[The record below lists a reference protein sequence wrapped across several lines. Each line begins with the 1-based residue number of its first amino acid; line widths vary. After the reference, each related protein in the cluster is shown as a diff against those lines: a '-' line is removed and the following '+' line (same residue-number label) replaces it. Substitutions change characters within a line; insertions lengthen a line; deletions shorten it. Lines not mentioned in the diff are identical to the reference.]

1 MTISCNKWKYWSKTC
16 TTYSMTVK
24 KFAYCI
30 KAKNQT
36 KRKPSHSRKWLFGLR
51 YSGSFLKISLHV
63 QYSKKKNSDWKKK
76 INHES
81 RLCYKVHVFLEE
93 FEGKC
98 HPNANSGNCP
108 YQYHK
113 QMILHC
119 CSIPLKMPSIPVFL
133 QHIFKHTT

>member
-1 MTISCNKWKYWSKTC
+1 MQYSRFLFPFQWLAQRYMAWSIKEEMNQNGNLRCTCIMTRSCNKWKYWSKTC

-36 KRKPSHSRKWLFGLR
+36 KRKPSHSRKWLSGLR

-63 QYSKKKNSDWKKK
+63 QYSKKKKFWLKKK

-81 RLCYKVHVFLEE
+81 RLCYKVHIFLEE
-93 FEGKC
+93 F
-98 HPNANSGNCP
+98 
-108 YQYHK
+108 
-113 QMILHC
+113 
-119 CSIPLKMPSIPVFL
+119 
-133 QHIFKHTT
+133 